1 MISAQ
6 SAIRDV
12 LQKTQNI
19 SDSLDE
25 VHIKAETIRSNVQ
38 DVLRPRLEE
47 LSSDFQVNDVINQS
61 KLLNASSLD
70 DCSF

>member
-1 MISAQ
+1 M
-6 SAIRDV
+6 
-12 LQKTQNI
+12 
-19 SDSLDE
+19 DE
-25 VHIKAETIRSNVQ
+25 VRIKADTIRSNVQ
-38 DVLRPRLEE
+38 NVLRPRLEE